1 MLFTS
6 FEYLYFLVIVLIA
19 YWSIPQR
26 YRWILLLLTSYFFYI
41 SWEPTYIILILLST
55 SIDYFLCRY
64 LIGGEEKRK
73 RRTGLI
79 LSVVMNLG
87 LLFTFKYYNFFQDA
101 LHDILGLLNIK
112 YEAHTSGL
120 LLPVGISF
128 YTFQTLSYSIDVYR
142 KNYDVEKHFGK
153 FALYVSFFPQLVA
166 GPIERASSLLPQFSK
181 KKLKLKAELFRDGA
195 LLFLWGLFKKIVVA
209 DNLRVLVDHV
219 FDNPEVTQS
228 GGAVLF
234 ALFAFTI
241 QIYADF
247 SGYSDMAIGSAKM
260 FGIDLQMNFRTP
272 YFSKSFTEFWNR
284 WHITLSQWLRDY
296 LFVPLGGL
304 KRNKVRSYSV
314 LFLTFVLAGMWH
326 GASWNFFIWGVISG
340 FIILLERLTGWRKAG
355 KNKTFNVLR
364 ALFNFSL
371 VALTTLPF
379 RSIDLNQT
387 YDYAIRLSKI
397 GFQDTYL
404 AIAENMYT
412 PGMLGILVLFLT
424 DLLFAQK
431 SILGL
436 NKHHWSIRY
445 SWTVIIILLIL
456 FLGDNASEQFLYFQ
470 F

>member
-6 FEYLYFLVIVLIA
+6 FEYIYFILIILIT

-26 YRWILLLLTSYFFYI
+26 FRWILLLAASYFFYI

-64 LIGGEEKRK
+64 LIGSDEDKKRK
-73 RRTGLI
+73 VGLL
-79 LSVVMNLG
+79 LSVFMNLG

-101 LHDILGLLNIK
+101 LHDILGLVNIQ
-112 YEAHTSGL
+112 YTPAESSF

-142 KNYDVEKHFGK
+142 KNFDVEKHFGK
-153 FALYVSFFPQLVA
+153 FALYVAFFPQLVA
-166 GPIERASSLLPQFSK
+166 GPIERASSLLPQFGR
-181 KKLKLKAELFRDGA
+181 KKLNLKVENIRDGA

-209 DNLRVLVDHV
+209 DNLRVLVDQV
-219 FDNPEVTQS
+219 FDNPHFQS
-228 GGAVLF
+228 GGQILF
-234 ALFAFTI
+234 ALFAFAI

-247 SGYSDMAIGSAKM
+247 SGYSDMAIGSAKL
-260 FGIDLQMNFRTP
+260 FGIDLKMNFRTP

-304 KRNKVRSYSV
+304 RRNRLQSYSV

-326 GASWNFFIWGVISG
+326 GASWNFMLWGAISGVI
-340 FIILLERLTGWRKAG
+340 ILIERLTGWKRKV
-355 KNKTFNVLR
+355 KSKPLNVFK

-379 RSIDLNQT
+379 RAIDLNQT
-387 YDYAIRLSKI
+387 YDFMIGLTKI
-397 GFQDTYL
+397 GFYDTYL
-404 AIAENMYT
+404 AIAENLYT
-412 PGMLGILVLFLT
+412 PGMLGIVVLFFT
-424 DLLFAQK
+424 DLLFAQH

-436 NKHHWSIRY
+436 NKHHWTIRY
-445 SWTVIIILLIL
+445 SWTVIIIFLIF